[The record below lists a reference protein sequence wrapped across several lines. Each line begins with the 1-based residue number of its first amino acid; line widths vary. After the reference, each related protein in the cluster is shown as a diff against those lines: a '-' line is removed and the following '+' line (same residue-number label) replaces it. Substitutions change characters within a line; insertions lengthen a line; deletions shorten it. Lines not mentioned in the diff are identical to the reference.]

1 MAIHREA
8 HIHHCNENGEDVAH
22 VGSLAVV
29 LLGDFQSWCW
39 HHFLPS
45 QAHVCAEDDDSH
57 DIEKT
62 PTQRLEDFE
71 LHSVDVTNSHSLAA
85 GIIHPKEVQAQ
96 LEEGLQVQQV
106 RRWAQGPWL
115 SSTESELIQMD
126 HHEGEQG
133 DPGNCQVHLSGI
145 QSIVHTDIP
154 CPLNGPSRT
163 CCPSACRECSA
174 ASPEQGP
181 RGKGLVSLREEPRV
195 AYEGRGQDPRLVGCP
210 FLHGPGLSEGD
221 PFHHCTAEECGL
233 HQ

>member
-154 CPLNGPSRT
+154 CPLNGHNHMQQSCQQNVLLDDVGLQT
-163 CCPSACRECSA
+163 ESCPVQPHVEISVAVEVIWSQ
-174 ASPEQGP
+174 EDVQ
-181 RGKGLVSLREEPRV
+181 VSHCVDDDEDKKE
-195 AYEGRGQDPRLVGCP
+195 
-210 FLHGPGLSEGD
+210 HG
-221 PFHHCTAEECGL
+221 
-233 HQ
+233 